1 MVAGRRP
8 FGSPLHA
15 PWTAR
20 EMALMARDLGK
31 RGVTPTGGCCS
42 TSPTAVGK
50 ARGARIRTGRLYSC
64 TRTIDDK
71 PRNYGSAKDRCREG
85 QGKDGRSIG
94 RLSPYHFRIGRLSP
108 YKTGRV
114 KLRVAR
120 RVWRDYYRHSFARRH
135 NADPSTEGLAD
146 QQREWKIREDDW
158 RREAQERARQH
169 EFWATK
175 ARNLS
180 AWAPKGMG

>member
-1 MVAGRRP
+1 MGKSAAH
-8 FGSPLHA
+8 SHPLA
-15 PWTAR
+15 QRALKNSLKTAR
-20 EMALMARDLGK
+20 LD
-31 RGVTPTGGCCS
+31 
-42 TSPTAVGK
+42 
-50 ARGARIRTGRLYSC
+50 
-64 TRTIDDK
+64 
-71 PRNYGSAKDRCREG
+71 
-85 QGKDGRSIG
+85 
-94 RLSPYHFRIGRLSP
+94 
-108 YKTGRV
+108 
-114 KLRVAR
+114 
-120 RVWRDYYRHSFARRH
+120 YRHSFARRH